1 MAFWDKEESIVSV
14 KKNKSENI
22 EVKYA
27 EKNDKAFYDIRI
39 IKADK
44 EGVLHPTSNGVA
56 IPVSHLDTIINSIK
70 DYNNK

>member
-22 EVKYA
+22 EVKYV

-39 IKADK
+39 VKADK
-44 EGVLHPTSNGVA
+44 DGVLHPTSNGAAV
-56 IPVSHLDTIINSIK
+56 PVSHFDTIVDAVKAYSEK
-70 DYNNK
+70 